1 MDNQPVVLTDGGSS
15 AETEERSES
24 EEATN
29 GRTADGEGRAEDLT
43 ADAVANDQTGS
54 EVLML
59 DLRGL
64 NLNLLGLDVSLSEVV
79 LDVSAVEGEDN
90 LLGNL
95 LAAVTGLL
103 DDGLGGLFDGLGLDF
118 DLDIGERVSS
128 AVERVRESV
137 GDAVEDI
144 PLGELLTQVLVGVV
158 SQLLGLDDLLGDDEK
173 SDDTDETDE
182 SDADDGSSD
191 DESEG

>member
-24 EEATN
+24 EESTN
-29 GRTADGEGRAEDLT
+29 GRTADGEGRVEDLT
-43 ADAVANDQTGS
+43 ADAVANDDTGS

-103 DDGLGGLFDGLGLDF
+103 DDGLGGLLDGLGLDF
-118 DLDIGERVSS
+118 DLDLGERVSS
-128 AVERVRESV
+128 AFERVRESV
-137 GDAVEDI
+137 SDAVEDI

-158 SQLLGLDDLLGDDEK
+158 SQLLGLDDLLDDDEE

-182 SDADDGSSD
+182 SDADDESSD